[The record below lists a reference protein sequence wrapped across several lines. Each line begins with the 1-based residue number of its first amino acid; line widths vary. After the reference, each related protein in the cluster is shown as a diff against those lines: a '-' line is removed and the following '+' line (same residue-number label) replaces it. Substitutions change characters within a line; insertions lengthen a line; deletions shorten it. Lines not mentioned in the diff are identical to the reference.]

1 MLQLTNAEGSKFNSL
16 LDEYLCI
23 HSTEETLANV
33 TYEELV
39 MIHELVGSFDS
50 HTLVVECD
58 KKTQELIRFLDNI
71 GKLIIL
77 NEKHLGSYCYYT
89 VQKSLL
95 DFELN

>member
-1 MLQLTNAEGSKFNSL
+1 MLQLTNAEGSKFNPF

-39 MIHELVGSFDS
+39 MINRLVNNFDS
-50 HTLVVECD
+50 YTLVIECD
-58 KKTQELIRFLDNI
+58 RKTQELIQFLDNI
-71 GKLIIL
+71 GKLIIF

-95 DFELN
+95 DFDLN